1 MRPPSVT
8 IKDDGGLLLSYLAPW
23 FMSVL
28 LEVPDLLDADQ
39 PDAVK
44 RRLYPEPSEDPEQSK
59 EWKKYVH
66 PELFALL
73 ASAREVIQRDL
84 GTLSPMRESMPLGSW
99 EVTIQEEHVSAW
111 ISALNAARLTLA
123 ATHGIEEEDM
133 EAGALQFEIEPEPD
147 EDDPDADDPEGLDP
161 EELDPEELDSEGVLD
176 EKRLAILK
184 IFLLGD
190 LQGMI
195 IEAKHPPPTGPKIPD
210 SLPPDL

>member
-1 MRPPSVT
+1 MRPPSLANT
-8 IKDDGGLLLSYLAPW
+8 DDGGLLLSHLAPW
-23 FMSVL
+23 FVSVL
-28 LEVPDLLDADQ
+28 LEIPDLLDADQ

-73 ASAREVIQRDL
+73 ASAREVMERDL
-84 GTLSPMRESMPLGSW
+84 GTLLPMDGSEPDGSW
-99 EVTIQEEHVSAW
+99 EVTIEKQHINAW

-123 ATHGIEEEDM
+123 AAHGIEEEDM
-133 EAGALQFEIEPEPD
+133 EAGVLQFESGPEPEPG
-147 EDDPDADDPEGLDP
+147 EDDSDADDS
-161 EELDPEELDSEGVLD
+161 EELDLEDTADEGGDV
-176 EKRLAILK
+176 EKQLAILK

-195 IEAKHPPPTGPKIPD
+195 IEFKHPPPTGPQIPD
-210 SLPPDL
+210 SLPADL

>member
-1 MRPPSVT
+1 MSPPSLT
-8 IKDDGGLLLSYLAPW
+8 STDDGGLLLSHLAPW
-23 FMSVL
+23 FVSVL

-44 RRLYPEPSEDPEQSK
+44 RRLYPEPSDDPEQSK
-59 EWKKYVH
+59 EWQKYVH
-66 PELFALL
+66 PDLFALL
-73 ASAREVIQRDL
+73 ASAREIMQKDL
-84 GTLSPMRESMPLGSW
+84 GTLSPMVESVPPGLW
-99 EVTIQEEHVSAW
+99 EVTMQKEHISAW

-133 EAGALQFEIEPEPD
+133 EAGVLQVEVEPEPD
-147 EDDPDADDPEGLDP
+147 EDDPDPDDA
-161 EELDPEELDSEGVLD
+161 EELDSEETASDGNGGAID

-195 IEAKHPPPTGPKIPD
+195 IEVRHPPPTRPKIPD